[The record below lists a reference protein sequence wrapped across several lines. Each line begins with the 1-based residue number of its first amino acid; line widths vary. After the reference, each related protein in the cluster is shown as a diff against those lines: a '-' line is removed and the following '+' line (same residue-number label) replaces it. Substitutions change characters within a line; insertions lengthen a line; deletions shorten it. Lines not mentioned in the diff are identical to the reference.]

1 MELER
6 TTLAQVADVSRDV
19 AVVKND
25 ISAIKETLKNL
36 VTRPEFKPVQLLTY
50 TLAGS
55 TLTGIIAAWLSQF
68 FAKH

>member
-1 MELER
+1 MEMER
-6 TTLAQVADVSRDV
+6 KTLGEIGDLKSDV

-25 ISAIKETLKNL
+25 IAGIKETLKTL

-68 FAKH
+68 FTRR